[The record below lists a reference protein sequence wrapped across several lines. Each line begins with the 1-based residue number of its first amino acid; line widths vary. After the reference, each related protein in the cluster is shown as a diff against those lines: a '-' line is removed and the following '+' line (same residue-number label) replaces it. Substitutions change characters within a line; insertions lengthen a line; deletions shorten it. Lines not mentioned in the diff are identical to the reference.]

1 MSKEIRHSERFA
13 EVEYCLQS
21 YFDTHFASVMNSVKE
36 FLGQKQAEEIGEYA
50 LSPMGLLGSFA
61 AGATGMPDNT
71 LQYLRLTGEWNS
83 KTAEDYVEM
92 CRERI
97 AGNKEF
103 TSDLALLAHE
113 WREAVVAE
121 IGREQYDKLSAR
133 LGGDLAYA
141 YVDYRVEQMMVD
153 RMVKEQM
160 PKSSV
165 EYVLRKGMEGSL
177 FGFADSL
184 MRSPLQQ
191 EIDARGEA
199 AYNPSTGE
207 KWAGRGVS
215 FAADAVATGG
225 ISSWAALAGTAGLEA
240 ASYGVEWYLD
250 GKEDAQKEAPTV
262 EECISRAVF
271 GAEEN
276 VFAGF
281 RKQGKQILS
290 YENDYVLSVNSR
302 LAKPMGILTERPIW
316 ADWMEQNTLPGF
328 PSLQSMFPGMFE
340 DKRNDER
347 YKDVPLIVAPGH
359 EEAYLAEQQAIQE
372 EAERKNR
379 LQTTSTAWQ
388 GLTPD
393 SHEPTP
399 EEPPIQ
405 QSPRQTEPSDPQ
417 LSNENGWNRLLRTF
431 GLDGIGDVGRNLGYV
446 VSMLPD
452 VLIGLFT
459 GKTKS
464 FGVKDS
470 LLPVASILLGMFVR
484 NPLLK
489 MVLIGMGGMNLLNKA
504 GQEALDRQEETSAK
518 RLYKP
523 YPDEPLNV
531 RLANPVLQGDNLF
544 MDIDGVPCSV
554 LLPHHAAEACR
565 EGALPLNTLANAV
578 LAKHEETRRIAQEN
592 YRASEQTLA
601 EGRER
606 TFGIK

>member
-1 MSKEIRHSERFA
+1 MSKEIQHSERFA

-21 YFDTHFASVMNSVKE
+21 YFDTHFASVMRNVKD

-61 AGATGMPDNT
+61 AGATGMPNNT
-71 LQYLRLTGEWNS
+71 MQYLRLTGEWNS

-97 AGNKEF
+97 AGNKDF
-103 TSDLALLAHE
+103 TSDLALLASE
-113 WREAVVAE
+113 WRKAVVSE
-121 IGREQYDKLSAR
+121 IGREKYDKLSAR

-215 FAADAVATGG
+215 LAADAVATGG
-225 ISSWAALAGTAGLEA
+225 IGSWAALAGTAGLEA

-250 GKEDAQKEAPTV
+250 GKKNAVEKVPTV

-271 GAEEN
+271 GTEEN
-276 VFAGF
+276 VFIGF
-281 RKQGKQILS
+281 HKQGNQILS
-290 YENDYVLSVNSR
+290 YENDYVLSVNSQ
-302 LAKPMGILTERPIW
+302 LAKSMGILTEKPIW
-316 ADWMEQNTLPGF
+316 ADWMKQDTLSGF
-328 PSLQSMFPGMFE
+328 QSLQTMLHNEFE

-347 YKDVPLIVAPGH
+347 YKDVPLIVAPGQ

-372 EAERKNR
+372 AERNNR
-379 LQTTSTAWQ
+379 LQTASTTGQ
-388 GLTPD
+388 ELTPN

-399 EEPPIQ
+399 EESPTL
-405 QSPRQTEPSDPQ
+405 QSSRQTEQSDPQ
-417 LSNENGWNRLLRTF
+417 PSNENGWDGLLRTF
-431 GLDGIGDVGRNLGYV
+431 GLDGIGGVGRNLGYV

-459 GKTKS
+459 GRTKS

-489 MVLIGMGGMNLLNKA
+489 MVLIGMGGLNLLNKA
-504 GQEALDRQEETSAK
+504 GQEALDRQEKTPTK

-523 YPDEPLNV
+523 YPDEPLNA

-544 MDIDGVPCSV
+544 LDIDGVPCSI
-554 LLPHHAAEACR
+554 LLPRNAAEACR
-565 EGALPLNTLANAV
+565 EGALPINTLANAI
-578 LAKHEETRRIAQEN
+578 LAKHEQTKQIAQGN
-592 YRASEQTLA
+592 YRNSERALE

>member
-1 MSKEIRHSERFA
+1 MSKDIRHNERFA

-21 YFDTHFASVMNSVKE
+21 YFDTHFAPVMRGVKDYI
-36 FLGQKQAEEIGEYA
+36 GKKQAEEIGEYA
-50 LSPMGLLGSFA
+50 LSPMGLLGSLA
-61 AGATGMPDNT
+61 ARGTGMPDTT

-103 TSDLALLAHE
+103 TSDLTLLASE
-113 WREAVVAE
+113 WRKAVVAE
-121 IGREQYDKLSAR
+121 IGREQYDKLSAQ

-141 YVDYRVEQMMVD
+141 YVDYRVEQIMVD

-177 FGFADSL
+177 FGFADLL

-225 ISSWAALAGTAGLEA
+225 VTSWMALAGTVGLEA
-240 ASYGVEWYLD
+240 ASYGVDWYVE
-250 GKEDAQKEAPTV
+250 GKEKTAGKSPTV
-262 EECISRAVF
+262 EDCISRGVF
-271 GAEEN
+271 GAEGN
-276 VFAGF
+276 VFADF
-281 RKQGKQILS
+281 RKKGREIVS
-290 YENDYVLSVNSR
+290 YENEYVLSVNAR
-302 LAKPMGILTERPIW
+302 LEKPMGILTEKPIW
-316 ADWMEQNTLPGF
+316 ADWMEKDMPGIQSLLPDA
-328 PSLQSMFPGMFE
+328 LE
-340 DKRNDER
+340 DKRNDDR
-347 YKDVPLIVAPGH
+347 YKDVPLVVAPGH
-359 EEAYLAEQQAIQE
+359 EEEYLAEQQALQE
-372 EAERKNR
+372 EENR
-379 LQTTSTAWQ
+379 QGNLKPTSTDGQEQTQDDLQT
-388 GLTPD
+388 
-393 SHEPTP
+393 
-399 EEPPIQ
+399 Q
-405 QSPRQTEPSDPQ
+405 QSPRQTEQSDPQ
-417 LSNENGWNRLLRTF
+417 PTNENGWEGLLRTF
-431 GLDGIGDVGRNLGYV
+431 GLDGLDGVGRNLGYV

-452 VLIGLFT
+452 VLLGLFT
-459 GKTKS
+459 GRTKS
-464 FGVKDS
+464 FGIKDS

-489 MVLIGMGGMNLLNKA
+489 MVLIGMGGLNLLNKA
-504 GQEALDRQEETSAK
+504 GQEALDRQEETPAK

-523 YPDEPLNV
+523 YPDEPLNA

-565 EGALPLNTLANAV
+565 EGALPLKTLANAV

-592 YRASEQTLA
+592 YRASEQA
-601 EGRER
+601 IEEGKER
-606 TFGIK
+606 TLGIK